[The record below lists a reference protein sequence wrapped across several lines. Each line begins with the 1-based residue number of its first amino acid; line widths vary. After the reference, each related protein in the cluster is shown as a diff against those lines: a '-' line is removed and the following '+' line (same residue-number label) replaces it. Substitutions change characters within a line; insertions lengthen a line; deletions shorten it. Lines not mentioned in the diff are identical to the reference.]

1 MLAVL
6 LSAWFLAQFD
16 FFVVN
21 VAAPSLERDLG
32 AGPAGLQ
39 LIVGGYAFAYAS
51 GMITGGRLG
60 QRYGRRPVFVAGM
73 AAFTLASL
81 LCGLATGPGALIAA
95 RLAQG
100 LAAAVMVPQVLAVIG
115 TAFHGTART
124 RALGWHGVTGG
135 LGSIAGQ
142 VLGGLLLE
150 QDLLGLGWR
159 AVFLVNVPV
168 GLLAVPLAARL
179 LPPPPPRTGARPAER
194 SGQRGAGRGE
204 ADAPGAV
211 GIAACLALLLLPLVF
226 GQGQGW
232 PAWTWLCLG
241 ASVALSGLVAAWE
254 GRLHARGGAPVV
266 DPTLLR
272 RPSFRAG
279 LASMAAFMAYYG
291 SFMFTLTQL
300 LQEALGL
307 GALAAGLV
315 FAPSGL
321 LFGTT
326 ALLGSRLVSRWGM
339 RVVLGGGAVTALGLG
354 LLALRLSAVG
364 EDAGLGWLV
373 PAVALV
379 GLGNGLVLPQLI
391 GVALLDVPARQA
403 GIGAA
408 VITTTQQFASAA
420 GVAVIGTVFLALA
433 GTGGGQAGAMAG
445 CALLDLALLLLVLL
459 LVARATRGARPG
471 ERAPLTRPG
480 HRLTDA
486 SGSSPR

>member
-32 AGPAGLQ
+32 AGPAALQ

-60 QRYGRRPVFVAGM
+60 ERYGQRRLFVGGM
-73 AAFTLASL
+73 AAFALASL
-81 LCGLATGPGALIAA
+81 LCGLAAGPWQLVAA

-100 LAAAVMVPQVLAVIG
+100 LAAAVMVPQVLAVI
-115 TAFHGTART
+115 TAAFPGPARA

-150 QDLLGLGWR
+150 QDVLGLGWR

-168 GLLAVPLAARL
+168 GLIAAPLAARL
-179 LPPPPPRTGARPAER
+179 LPPPAPRAGAR
-194 SGQRGAGRGE
+194 GQ
-204 ADAPGAV
+204 DPLGAV
-211 GIAACLALLLLPLVF
+211 GIAAALALLLVPLTL
-226 GQGQGW
+226 GQDQGW

-241 ASVALSGLVAAWE
+241 AGVPLGGLVAAWQR
-254 GRLHARGGAPVV
+254 RLHARGGAPVV
-266 DPTLLR
+266 DVTLFL

-279 LASMAAFMAYYG
+279 IASVTAFMAYFA

-300 LQEALGL
+300 LQGGLGL
-307 GALAAGLV
+307 DAFEAGLV

-321 LFGTT
+321 LFGVT
-326 ALLGSRLVSRWGM
+326 ALLGARLVARYGM
-339 RVVLGGGAVTALGLG
+339 RVVVGGGAVTALGLG
-354 LLALRLSAVG
+354 LLALRLLAAG
-364 EDAGLGWLV
+364 EGAGLGWLV

-391 GVALLDVPARQA
+391 GVALLDVSARQA

-408 VITTTQQFASAA
+408 VVTTTQQFASAA
-420 GVAVIGTVFLALA
+420 GVAVIGTVFFALA
-433 GTGGGQAGAMAG
+433 GPGGGHAAAMAR
-445 CALLDLALLLLVLL
+445 CALIDLALVLAVVL
-459 LVARATRGARPG
+459 LVAHTARRARPG
-471 ERAPLTRPG
+471 EHAPRAHAGRTAIR
-480 HRLTDA
+480 A
-486 SGSSPR
+486 SGSSRR